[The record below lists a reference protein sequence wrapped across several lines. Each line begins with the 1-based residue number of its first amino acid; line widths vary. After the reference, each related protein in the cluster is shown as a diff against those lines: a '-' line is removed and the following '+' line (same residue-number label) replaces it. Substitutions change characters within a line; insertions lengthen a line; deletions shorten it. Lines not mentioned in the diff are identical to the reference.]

1 MHGPVLGTW
10 IAALLTIFAL
20 SFLYK
25 DNPLFRFTESLF
37 AGVSLGYY
45 IGTTLNQTFVPNLI
59 MPLTHDFANNWD
71 LLVPGL
77 LGVLLYMRYLPKG
90 GWIARY
96 ALAIFVAYYIGLDFT
111 RRLHGEVL
119 PQLARLIVPLSKFD
133 SHTILYSLVFAVGV
147 LSVLVY
153 FFFSKEQDPVTKR
166 WPAWDLL
173 PHGLLRCRLRLHRHG
188 PGRAPDR
195 PPQLPHPGLD
205 LSPDRHPV
213 GTPRGRARAEA
224 PGSRPALAL
233 PPRLPRCGHAH
244 HPAHRLPVTT
254 TGPTRSAYE
263 FVEALPLGASSS
275 SPRLRALVGSGE

>member
-10 IAALLTIFAL
+10 VAALLTIFAF

-59 MPLTHDFANNWD
+59 TPLTHDFANNWD

-96 ALAIFVAYYIGLDFT
+96 ALAIYVAYYIGLDFT

-153 FFFSKEQDPVTKR
+153 FFFSKEQDQVTR
-166 WPAWDLL
+166 RVARLGIYFLMVSFGAAFGFTVMGRVALL
-173 PHGLLRCRLRLHRHG
+173 IGRLNFLI
-188 PGRAPDR
+188 
-195 PPQLPHPGLD
+195 LD
-205 LSPDRHPV
+205 WI
-213 GTPRGRARAEA
+213 
-224 PGSRPALAL
+224 
-233 PPRLPRCGHAH
+233 
-244 HPAHRLPVTT
+244 
-254 TGPTRSAYE
+254 Y
-263 FVEALPLGASSS
+263 PLIGI
-275 SPRLRALVGSGE
+275 R